1 MQPHHRTVHP
11 CLLSHLCRRALRAD
25 LGWNG
30 VGYHNP
36 QVSTPTID
44 ALAGGGLKLDGFY
57 TYKVCAPARASFL
70 TGRFPF
76 HLAATKTN
84 FAYFWTLCVC
94 PPATPTCAPL
104 RPLRPRWQCSQ
115 VVRNNNRP
123 RVGRAPTSR
132 TPCFQRSCN
141 RRDTGHTWLGKC
153 RPHARAV

>member
-94 PPATPTCAPL
+94 PPRPPAPHL
-104 RPLRPRWQCSQ
+104 RPTAAAMAML
-115 VVRNNNRP
+115 
-123 RVGRAPTSR
+123 TSR
-132 TPCFQRSCN
+132 PQQQPPT
-141 RRDTGHTWLGKC
+141 RREGTNLSYTMFPEKLQQAGYRTHMVG
-153 RPHARAV
+153 

>member
-94 PPATPTCAPL
+94 PPRPPAPHCAHCGRDGNAHKSSATTTA
-104 RPLRPRWQCSQ
+104 
-115 VVRNNNRP
+115 
-123 RVGRAPTSR
+123 
-132 TPCFQRSCN
+132 
-141 RRDTGHTWLGKC
+141 
-153 RPHARAV
+153 HA